1 MSRLLFV
8 VHRYAPFPG
17 GSEIYVRNMA
27 EEALAR
33 GHDVTVLAATH
44 DPEALIAG
52 HYNRVKITNDHNV
65 ILTKTWDLIIV
76 HGGDVSSQDAVH
88 IYSSHIKSP
97 VLYLIVKP
105 SDSQNCMQGIMAHRF
120 LGYSTQIDVAHIEKY
135 GQLAKARRI
144 RHGIRLTESLGD
156 TIRPSG
162 AKSMVFVSAGGFWPH
177 KGFSELAEAF
187 NEVFEGTDHQL
198 WLYGYD
204 CASHAPPYSKNVTP
218 FFGAARQT
226 VINSIGYADA
236 YIMNSTEEGFGLVLL
251 ESLANMTP
259 WIARDIAGASMLK
272 DFGTTYNT
280 KAELKSILK
289 NWAAIASVKKEQAL
303 RGHKYVLKNHL
314 ISNTVD
320 DIEAVLE
327 EIG

>member
-1 MSRLLFV
+1 MKRLLFV

-27 EEALAR
+27 EEALSR
-33 GHDVTVLAATH
+33 GHDVTVLAVTH
-44 DPEALIAG
+44 DQAALKAG
-52 HYNRVKITNDHNV
+52 HYNRVKVTDDHDV
-65 ILTKTWDLIIV
+65 ILTETWDLIIV
-76 HGGDVSSQDAVH
+76 HGGDVPSQNAVH
-88 IYSSHIKSP
+88 VYSAHIKSP

-105 SDSQNCMQGIMAHRF
+105 SDSQICVQGLMAHRF
-120 LGYSTQIDVAHIEKY
+120 LGYSTAMDWEHIAKY
-135 GQLAKARRI
+135 DQQGKGRRI
-144 RHGIRLTESLGD
+144 RHGIRLTDSLGD
-156 TIRPSG
+156 AIKPSG
-162 AKSMVFVSAGGFWPH
+162 MKTLVFVSAGGFWPH
-177 KGFSELAEAF
+177 KGFSELADAF
-187 NEVFEGTDHQL
+187 NETFEGTPHQL
-198 WLYGYD
+198 RLYGYD
-204 CASHAPPYSKNVTP
+204 CAQHAPAPSKNVMP
-218 FFGAARQT
+218 IFGAARQT
-226 VINSIGYADA
+226 VIDSIGYADA

-251 ESLANMTP
+251 ESLANVTP

-272 DFGTTYNT
+272 DYGTTYNT